1 MFPPFL
7 FSWRVFKNL
16 YSFFFKCLVEFTREA
31 SWAQDFLWIGF
42 GYSFNLF
49 MSIPIFYFFLNQF
62 QSFVCFWEFVGF
74 SYYLIYWHRVRS
86 IHLKFFFFISVR
98 SVVLQLQFLLTE
110 LLVPLS
116 QQLGFRAS
124 ARIDQ
129 QGSALY
135 KTLQL
140 ETSWVETFLPR
151 SVKMSWPFSSLA
163 SFFSQTLLCH
173 LYPLPWI

>member
-1 MFPPFL
+1 
-7 FSWRVFKNL
+7 
-16 YSFFFKCLVEFTREA
+16 
-31 SWAQDFLWIGF
+31 
-42 GYSFNLF
+42 
-49 MSIPIFYFFLNQF
+49 MSIPIFYFFLNRF

-74 SYYLIYWHRVRS
+74 SYYLIYVHTVRS
-86 IHLKFFFFISVR
+86 ISLKIFSFISIR

-135 KTLQL
+135 KTLEL
-140 ETSWVETFLPR
+140 ET
-151 SVKMSWPFSSLA
+151 
-163 SFFSQTLLCH
+163 
-173 LYPLPWI
+173 

>member
-86 IHLKFFFFISVR
+86 IRLKFFFFNFCKVSGPAATV
-98 SVVLQLQFLLTE
+98 STDWA
-110 LLVPLS
+110 P
-116 QQLGFRAS
+116 
-124 ARIDQ
+124 
-129 QGSALY
+129 GSAQPAAG
-135 KTLQL
+135 LQGFCKNRPAGVSTIQNPPAWDL
-140 ETSWVETFLPR
+140 LSWN
-151 SVKMSWPFSSLA
+151 FSSQVSQDVLA
-163 SFFSQTLLCH
+163 F
-173 LYPLPWI
+173 